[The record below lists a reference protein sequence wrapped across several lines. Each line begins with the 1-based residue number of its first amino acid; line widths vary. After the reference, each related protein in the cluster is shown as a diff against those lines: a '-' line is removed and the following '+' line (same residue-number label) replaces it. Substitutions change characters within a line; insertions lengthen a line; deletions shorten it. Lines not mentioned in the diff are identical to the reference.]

1 MEKIVE
7 DIFNKI
13 DKLNIY
19 EKPINELLK
28 TKIEKKYFSIF
39 GSDYKTF
46 NQNIEKTKSYL
57 NNNTPES
64 VIDTLKN
71 PPTLSSIILFLKYSE
86 DRTKYFSNF
95 FDDLYVFF
103 VKNNVKML
111 DDSKLNRQFFKALSR
126 LSFFSNWKNIF
137 PQIKYEISFL
147 EEINSLLD
155 NIVKE
160 LKAEWERNNPTQWN
174 KSNIISW
181 ITNVWIIDENIKIYL
196 SLFWEEQDNMY
207 EQKLWFFI
215 SYLIKKWHPLEMV
228 IEENYLKH
236 IKSINAI
243 NSYNTNNLIKEPEI
257 EYNKPNLSSNVS
269 SMEKLTSQEWLLLL
283 SLLTKPF
290 SILYWVSWTWKS
302 RVVKELWRK
311 MYWENYT
318 NYFYKEAVPPNW
330 FDETEILW
338 RYNEIEKYKEGSFI
352 KVLEKAIKDTK
363 NQYVYL
369 LDEMNLSHIE
379 QYFAQYLSA
388 IEDLNNWNALI
399 NVWEKSNYIIWS
411 IDWINFEKYNKEKDY
426 LIKYYLNFENF
437 EKLSFTNNKK
447 IINSINKVNYSWN
460 YNGKKLKWVSLKW
473 EILSFSSNRKLYNF
487 LIQYLI
493 DNYFDNL
500 ETIQEYKNIISR
512 NKEDLTYWDYAI
524 EEYNWFFYAN
534 NFSTNETIKHL
545 FDLINKYAE
554 WINNDDILLLTDE
567 VELLEQEWYIN
578 NLNKIDVIW
587 KSLKLPK
594 NLFVVWTINLDETTK
609 SISPKVVDR
618 ANLIEFNDL
627 DNFLFIE
634 DNNKYDLDFLNNINL
649 SNFLFNDFIELRTK
663 IINNSNE
670 EDLESLVKLDKKTK
684 KLLNRFYQFLKIFK
698 LHFSYRTLKEII
710 IFIAIWKK
718 LWLNED
724 QLFDLAIM
732 QKILPKLN
740 WVIDYSFKLY
750 TLKDQ
755 KLLSYDLSLSDNQL
769 LLLWF
774 DWIENWVISWENVYK
789 NTSLKLKR
797 MQQFFDNYQN
807 VNYFLS

>member
-1 MEKIVE
+1 MTPKHDV
-7 DIFNKI
+7 DLKWTFSWPAYLSHIFYIIKNKNKI
-13 DKLNIY
+13 WEKESRENSSPDILYSWTFDFIKILKLAVEYDNETKKIILTNEWEELYQIVKNIDDNLLFNYWEVNEGNISIY
-19 EKPINELLK
+19 EEKLKNNLWEDNLNKLKWILYNSIIK
-28 TKIEKKYFSIF
+28 TKWY
-39 GSDYKTF
+39 
-46 NQNIEKTKSYL
+46 
-57 NNNTPES
+57 
-64 VIDTLKN
+64 
-71 PPTLSSIILFLKYSE
+71 
-86 DRTKYFSNF
+86 
-95 FDDLYVFF
+95 
-103 VKNNVKML
+103 
-111 DDSKLNRQFFKALSR
+111 
-126 LSFFSNWKNIF
+126 
-137 PQIKYEISFL
+137 
-147 EEINSLLD
+147 
-155 NIVKE
+155 
-160 LKAEWERNNPTQWN
+160 
-174 KSNIISW
+174 
-181 ITNVWIIDENIKIYL
+181 
-196 SLFWEEQDNMY
+196 
-207 EQKLWFFI
+207 
-215 SYLIKKWHPLEMV
+215 
-228 IEENYLKH
+228 
-236 IKSINAI
+236 
-243 NSYNTNNLIKEPEI
+243 NLIKTILVDVPNIWKWELYIKIAENIWVASWTLWNRVPSI
-257 EYNKPNLSSNVS
+257 LQLAKFLWLFDIQNWKYSINKNIDLVNNNKPNLSSNVS

-302 RVVKELWRK
+302 RVVKELWK
-311 MYWENYT
+311 KLYWEDNYS

-352 KVLEKAIKDTK
+352 KVLEKAIKDPK
-363 NQYVYL
+363 NNYVYL

-399 NVWEKSNYIIWS
+399 NVWEKSSYIIWS
-411 IDWINFEKYNKEKDY
+411 IDWINFEKYNKEKNY
-426 LIKYYLNFENF
+426 LIKYYLDLDNF

-447 IINSINKVNYSWN
+447 IINSINKTNYSWN

-534 NFSTNETIKHL
+534 NFSTNETIRHL

-554 WINNDDILLLTDE
+554 WISNDDILLLTDE

-578 NLNKIDVIW
+578 NLNKINVVW
-587 KSLKLPK
+587 KSLNLPK

-634 DNNKYDLDFLNNINL
+634 DNNKYDLNLFSNLDTNINFEEIL
-649 SNFLFNDFIELRTK
+649 KIREYVWNFNWDIKDFDTKYKIDAEIE
-663 IINNSNE
+663 S
-670 EDLESLVKLDKKTK
+670 SLNLI
-684 KLLNRFYQFLKIFK
+684 YQFLKIFK

-710 IFIAIWKK
+710 IFINIWKELLKSKWIKNLENK
-718 LWLNED
+718 LYD
-724 QLFDLAIM
+724 IAVM

-740 WVIDYSFKLY
+740 WIIDYNFKLY
-750 TLKDQ
+750 LKKDS
-755 KLLSYDLSLSDNQL
+755 KDYHLLYDISNIDNNSAL
-769 LLLWF
+769 LDFKTIIEGWF
-774 DWIENWVISWENVYK
+774 YNYEDNFTNS
-789 NTSLKLKR
+789 SMKLKR